1 MNQRAAKMSKP
12 IGDERINP
20 MTLMQ
25 FTRECARQ
33 LNGAGYEDSA
43 FYFEQIVDHLRA
55 GLRFRPR
62 TPSSEPCGLA
72 SQISCMPN

>member
-55 GLRFRPR
+55 GKGLTADPR
-62 TPSSEPCGLA
+62 KVSSILGL
-72 SQISCMPN
+72 